1 MATITRLAAKLI
13 TSAKILYYPEAAS
26 QSFKKGEFVYLV
38 SGKVT
43 VVAYGVAGS
52 AKVLGMAMQD
62 ASGTTDTAIAVAIA
76 EEGVMFEMNVT
87 TTTAITQVGASYG
100 GSISSNK
107 HSLAIADTT
116 FKYFKVKDLSPQDAA
131 GDTYGRVL
139 VEVMGNVCQ
148 ASGQTS

>member
-1 MATITRLAAKLI
+1 MSTITRFAAKLV
-13 TSAKILYYPEAAS
+13 SPAKILYFPEALS

-43 VVAYGVAGS
+43 VASYGAGGA
-52 AKVLGMAMQD
+52 AKLLGMAMQD
-62 ASGTTDTAIAVAIA
+62 ASGKVDTAIAVALA
-76 EEGVMFEMNVT
+76 EEGVLFEMNVT
-87 TTTAITQVGASYG
+87 TTTAITQVGLSYG

-116 FKYFKVKDLSPQDAA
+116 YQYFKVKSLSQKDAV

-139 VEVMGNVCQ
+139 VEVLGRICQ
-148 ASGQTS
+148 AAGQTS